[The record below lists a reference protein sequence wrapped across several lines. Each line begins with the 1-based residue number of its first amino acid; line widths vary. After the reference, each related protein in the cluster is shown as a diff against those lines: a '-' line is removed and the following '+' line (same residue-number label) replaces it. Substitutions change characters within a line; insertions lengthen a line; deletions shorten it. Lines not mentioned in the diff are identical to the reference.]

1 MERPPSDVMCC
12 FHTKLIIAICFLN
25 PSKLASLSSLNCL
38 EKLIDGKMYSR
49 VSIQT
54 VLLQPNYGITLKY
67 FINLPLIDTGVIA
80 PESASSL

>member
-1 MERPPSDVMCC
+1 MCC

-54 VLLQPNYGITLKY
+54 VLLQPN
-67 FINLPLIDTGVIA
+67 
-80 PESASSL
+80 